1 MGKDEGGKVKFNLCQ
16 RKKNG
21 QVLFK
26 SNKTREGRGSVIY
39 WSVLWNRSP
48 CEETVLVKDSSEKSF
63 DSRYQY
69 KYTNTNWI
77 AYCFFK
83 GNDNQLCVQLFQLCV
98 MFAMT
103 AGKIH
108 VFQKSTV
115 KTFNLY
121 FQPQSELW
129 TRIHLGRWWNGWQW
143 PRPGLTYFADS
154 VRTH

>member
-1 MGKDEGGKVKFNLCQ
+1 MGRDEGGKVKFNLCQ
-16 RKKNG
+16 SKKT
-21 QVLFK
+21 VKFPFK
-26 SNKTREGRGSVIY
+26 SIKPGEGGGSVIY

-108 VFQKSTV
+108 VFHKSTV
-115 KTFNLY
+115 KIFDLV
-121 FQPQSELW
+121 FSASIAVVDQSCQLMDQPWKIILLQS
-129 TRIHLGRWWNGWQW
+129 T
-143 PRPGLTYFADS
+143 
-154 VRTH
+154 